1 MTSASPAKRLRF
13 QCRQLLPLAP
23 RLRLGDRLVARTG
36 RAVPMRCPVCG
47 RVTRAA
53 GFTENLRDS
62 GACALCGATNR
73 QRQVAWALLNLL
85 DGSGRSGLSALS
97 MSPLRIFHAEAAGPI
112 HQYLAGNPG
121 YVCSEFVGPD
131 RVAGEEVEGTRHED
145 VQDLSF
151 GENSFDLVITT
162 DILEHVPDP
171 YRAHREIF
179 RVLTVG
185 GSHLFTV
192 PFLHGGLLD
201 QERCRVGADG
211 EITHLLEPQY
221 HHDPLRDGGALVYR
235 LFAMEMLVRLA
246 QIGFTTTMYDAR
258 SPRHGIY
265 GNNAFVFIAQKHD

>member
-1 MTSASPAKRLRF
+1 
-13 QCRQLLPLAP
+13 
-23 RLRLGDRLVARTG
+23 
-36 RAVPMRCPVCG
+36 MRCPVCG
-47 RVTRAA
+47 RVTVAVR
-53 GFTENLRDS
+53 FNENVRDS
-62 GACALCGATNR
+62 GACVVCGATNR
-73 QRQVAWALLNLL
+73 QRQVAWALLKLCSVGPRSSL
-85 DGSGRSGLSALS
+85 SKLSGREI
-97 MSPLRIFHAEAAGPI
+97 RIFHAEAAGPI
-112 HQYLAGNPG
+112 HQGLVGNPG

-151 GENSFDLVITT
+151 GDSSFDLVVTT

-179 RVLTVG
+179 RVLRVG

-192 PFLHGGLLD
+192 PFLHAEVLD
-201 QERCRVGADG
+201 QERCRVGPDG
-211 EITHLLEPQY
+211 EMIHLLDPQY

-265 GNNAFVFIAQKHD
+265 GNNAFVFVAQKNH

>member
-1 MTSASPAKRLRF
+1 MYPV
-13 QCRQLLPLAP
+13 AP
-23 RLRLGDRLVARTG
+23 RQRLGDRLVTRSG
-36 RAVPMRCPVCG
+36 RAVPMWCPVCG
-47 RVTRAA
+47 RVTFAA
-53 GFTENLRDS
+53 RFDENLRDS
-62 GACALCGATNR
+62 GACVSCGATNR
-73 QRQVAWALLNLL
+73 QRQVAWALLKLL
-85 DGSGRSGLSALS
+85 SHGPGGSLSKLS
-97 MSPLRIFHAEAAGPI
+97 TLKIRIFHAEAAGPI
-112 HQYLAGNPG
+112 HEALVGNPS
-121 YVCSEFVGPD
+121 YCCSEFIGYD
-131 RVAGEEVEGTRHED
+131 RLPGEAVEGTRHED

-151 GENSFDLVITT
+151 ADNSFDLVITT

-179 RVLTVG
+179 RALRMG

-192 PFLHGGLLD
+192 PFLHAEMLD

-265 GNNAFVFIAQKHD
+265 GNNAFVFVAQKHHQPGAFSKHPVDRG